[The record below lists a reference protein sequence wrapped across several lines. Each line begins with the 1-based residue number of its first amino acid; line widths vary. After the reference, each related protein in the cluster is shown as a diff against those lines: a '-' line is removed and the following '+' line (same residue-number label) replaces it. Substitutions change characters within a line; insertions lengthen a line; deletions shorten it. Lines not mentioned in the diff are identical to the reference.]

1 MLRGSGVEWD
11 LRSMQPYEVY
21 DRVDFDVPVGTNGDS
36 YDRYLVRIAEM
47 RESNRIIRQCV
58 NWLRNNPGPVI
69 VENHKV
75 APPRRERMKTGME
88 DLIHHFKLFTEGMHV
103 PEGEAYAAIEHPTGE
118 FGIYMV
124 SAEIGRASCRER
136 VWQYG

>member
-1 MLRGSGVEWD
+1 MTRQPT
-11 LRSMQPYEVY
+11 RSTLNDTLFPYATLFRSY

-88 DLIHHFKLFTEGMHV
+88 RSEEHTSELQSLMRIS
-103 PEGEAYAAIEHPTGE
+103 YAVFCLHKKNETNHNT
-118 FGIYMV
+118 
-124 SAEIGRASCRER
+124 
-136 VWQYG
+136 